1 MLQRQ
6 TDKARALLCGSSD
19 PVITMPIIAAETRLS
34 GAAAL
39 LSHFLS
45 VNSLVDTLTGFT
57 CTNAC
62 NKSRVGAV
70 NLISFILP
78 MSFPNGSDGK
88 ESACSAG
95 DPGSVPGLRRSPG
108 EGNGNPL
115 QYSYLE
121 NPMDRGAWRV
131 TLHGIAKSQT

>member
-6 TDKARALLCGSSD
+6 IDKARALLCGSSD
-19 PVITMPIIAAETRLS
+19 PVIMMTIIAETRLS

-70 NLISFILP
+70 NLIPFILP

>member
-6 TDKARALLCGSSD
+6 IDKARALLCGSSD
-19 PVITMPIIAAETRLS
+19 PVIMMTIIAETRLS